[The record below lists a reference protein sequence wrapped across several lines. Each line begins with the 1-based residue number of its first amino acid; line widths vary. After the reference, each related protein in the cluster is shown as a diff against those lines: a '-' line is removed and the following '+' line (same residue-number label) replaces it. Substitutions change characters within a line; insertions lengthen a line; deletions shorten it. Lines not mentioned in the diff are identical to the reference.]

1 MGMLKHYT
9 KEVEQLIKDFFN
21 SLSEKDKR
29 RYAAVEA
36 QKLGRAGI
44 TYISKLLGCSR
55 STIHAGLK
63 ELGVLSEKKHDP
75 RIRSKGGGRKSS
87 EQTHAGLDEAF
98 WAALKDDIAG
108 DPMNEQTR
116 WTHLTHKQIKQCLSE
131 QSGICVSVQVIKK
144 LLKKHGFK
152 RRKAQK
158 KETLKQVVGRDE
170 QFGRIA
176 ELKAQYQQAGNPI
189 ISMDTKKKE
198 LLGNFYRDGKLYT
211 TAVITVNDHD
221 FKSFAKGVVIPHGL
235 YDVQLNKAMINIG
248 SSCDTGEFACDSL
261 RQWWYSQG
269 KLDYPHAD
277 SILLLCDGG
286 GSNGCNQYLFKQDLQ
301 QLVDEIG
308 IEIRV
313 AHYPA
318 YCSKYNPIEHRLF
331 PHVTR
336 ACQGVVFT
344 SIDLVM
350 RLIKRTK
357 TEKGLRVAVNLIKT
371 VYKTGRRVCE
381 SFKKNMP
388 IIFDSILPKWNYRA
402 VPQNA

>member
-1 MGMLKHYT
+1 M
-9 KEVEQLIKDFFN
+9 
-21 SLSEKDKR
+21 
-29 RYAAVEA
+29 
-36 QKLGRAGI
+36 
-44 TYISKLLGCSR
+44 
-55 STIHAGLK
+55 
-63 ELGVLSEKKHDP
+63 GVLPEKKHEP
-75 RIRSKGGGRKSS
+75 RIRRKGSGRKSS
-87 EQTHAGLDEAF
+87 EEPHAGLDEAF
-98 WAALKDDIAG
+98 LAALKDDIAG

-116 WTHLTHKQIKQCLSE
+116 WTHLTHKQIKQCLLE
-131 QSGICVSVQVIKK
+131 QSDICVSVQVIKK

-158 KETLKQVVGRDE
+158 KETLKQAVGRDE

-176 ELKAQYQQAGNPI
+176 ELKAQYQQTGNPI

-211 TAVITVNDHD
+211 TAPITVNDHD
-221 FKSFAKGVVIPHGL
+221 FKSFAKGVVIPHGI
-235 YDVQLNKAMINIG
+235 YDIQLNKAMINIG

-269 KLDYPHAD
+269 KLDYPNAE

-301 QLVDEIG
+301 RLVDEIG
-308 IEIRV
+308 VEIRV

-350 RLIKRTK
+350 KLIKRTK
-357 TEKGLRVAVNLIKT
+357 TEKGLRVVVNLITT
-371 VYKTGRRVCE
+371 VYKTGRRCAKVLKRICL
-381 SFKKNMP
+381 SYLTAFCPSGIAGLFRKIP
-388 IIFDSILPKWNYRA
+388 DCLSYLIFFF
-402 VPQNA
+402 

>member
-1 MGMLKHYT
+1 MIAPYT
-9 KEVEQLIKDFFN
+9 KEVEQSMKEFFN

-55 STIHAGLK
+55 STTHAGLK
-63 ELGVLSEKKHDP
+63 ELGVLPEKKQEP
-75 RIRSKGGGRKSS
+75 RIRRQGGGRKRS
-87 EQTHAGLDEAF
+87 EETHAGLDEAF
-98 WAALKDDIAG
+98 LAALKDDIAG

-116 WTHLTHKQIKQCLSE
+116 WTHLTHQQIRQRLSE
-131 QSGICVSVQVIKK
+131 QSGICISVQVIKK
-144 LLKKHGFK
+144 LLKKHHFK

-158 KETLKQVVGRDE
+158 KETLKQVAGRDQ

-211 TAVITVNDHD
+211 TAPITVNDHD
-221 FKSFAKGVVIPHGL
+221 FKSFAKGIVIPHGL
-235 YDVQLNKAMINIG
+235 YDVQLNKALINIG

-269 KLDYPHAD
+269 KHDYPNA
-277 SILLLCDGG
+277 SSLLLLCDGG

-301 QLVDEIG
+301 GLVDEIG
-308 IEIRV
+308 VEIRV

-350 RLIKRTK
+350 KLIKRTK
-357 TEKGLRVAVNLIKT
+357 TEQGLRVVVNLIKT
-371 VYKTGRRVCE
+371 VYKTGRKVCD

-402 VPQNA
+402 IPQNA